1 MRMRTLRKLQGYKCY
16 IVTYVKDYENGQF
29 SDVTFVTLLT
39 FVTFLFDNLERGA
52 LPVTRRRTGK
62 QRPDRLNGLAVA
74 ADNSAH
80 VCLAQLH
87 SKDRHLA
94 GRNLGEHHLIRK
106 FDELTNDEFEKL
118 FHDLETI
125 QTSPFVIPR

>member
-1 MRMRTLRKLQGYKCY
+1 
-16 IVTYVKDYENGQF
+16 
-29 SDVTFVTLLT
+29 
-39 FVTFLFDNLERGA
+39 DNLERSA

-62 QRPDRLNGLAVA
+62 QRPDRLNSLAVA

-87 SKDRHLA
+87 SEDRHLA

-118 FHDLETI
+118 FHDLEAI
-125 QTSPFVIPR
+125 QTSLFVIPRRTPWLSQGAAVYKPPNQKRRRFVNRRSL